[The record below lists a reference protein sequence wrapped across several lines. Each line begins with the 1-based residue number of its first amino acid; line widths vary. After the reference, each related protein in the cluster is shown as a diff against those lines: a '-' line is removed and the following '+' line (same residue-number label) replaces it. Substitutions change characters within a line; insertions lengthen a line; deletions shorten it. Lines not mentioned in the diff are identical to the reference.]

1 MAEFSKQWCDLYD
14 TEMSWDFN
22 IIEEANKIPNGQH
35 VNMICEGFGFTAIG
49 KNDNGEIL
57 LAFDKKLINT
67 NNPSTPSTDIVTE
80 NDNNVEWVSYNDV
93 IK

>member
-1 MAEFSKQWCDLYD
+1 MAEFSKQWCDLHD
-14 TEMSWDFN
+14 TEMPWDFD
-22 IIEEANKIPNGQH
+22 IIEKASEIPNGQH
-35 VNMICEGFGFTAIG
+35 INAICEGFGFTAIG

-57 LAFDKKLINT
+57 LAFDKKLINV

-80 NDNNVEWVSYNDV
+80 SDNNVEWMSYNDV